1 MAPLNRPFRR
11 LERPIRIQATGPADQ
26 LAAFLSG
33 LSTYLNLRGRPGI
46 RVRIDLT
53 LTDREEENKP

>member
-11 LERPIRIQATGPADQ
+11 PARPIRIQATGPVDQ

-53 LTDREEENKP
+53 VTDREQGGNP